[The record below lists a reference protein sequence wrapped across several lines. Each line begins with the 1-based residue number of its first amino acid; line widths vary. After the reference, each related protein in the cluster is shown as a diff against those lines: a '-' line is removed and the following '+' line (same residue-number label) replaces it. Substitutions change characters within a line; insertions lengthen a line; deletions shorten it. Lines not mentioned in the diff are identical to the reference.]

1 MTDNLSYANWVSTV
15 GHFILKAWD
24 LGFSHNIQNSCN

>member
-1 MTDNLSYANWVSTV
+1 MTDILSYANWVSTV
-15 GHFILKAWD
+15 DNFILKAWA